1 MTSPSPLE
9 DVAHGA
15 PLEFIFGATH
25 RIVRLGATPQSG
37 RLHLALSGQLAV
49 LIGQE
54 LWRIATNLCPKIAS
68 FQQWGISTQRARV
81 RVSGTSRLKD
91 RLCPCPTNDP
101 RQNRH
106 FAQAALELCGSPEH
120 RDLVTFISSMSLNA
134 ELVACR
140 TWSLRHSL

>member
-54 LWRIATNLCPKIAS
+54 LWRIAQIFVLKSQAFSGGELVHKGHGLGCRGHLGSRTAFVHAPRTIRAKIATLPKLRS
-68 FQQWGISTQRARV
+68 NYAV
-81 RVSGTSRLKD
+81 RPSI
-91 RLCPCPTNDP
+91 
-101 RQNRH
+101 
-106 FAQAALELCGSPEH
+106 A
-120 RDLVTFISSMSLNA
+120 I
-134 ELVACR
+134 
-140 TWSLRHSL
+140 W